1 MGRGVPKR
9 ADPPSAP
16 PAPHAL
22 ANFLRLPP
30 ARVYTCSCFRGA
42 CPYGLTCPRVAGSV
56 IARVSSLTRHE
67 LGGPSTPVLGISLYD
82 LRISGCGA
90 PQPAPLRSST
100 PLQQSPQVT
109 GYVSAQGAASTP
121 PRRHRS
127 SWGRVHTAQGAP
139 DPPESGPARRP
150 PRKTAA
156 QRRRCARISS
166 WCPPRP
172 DQPAGGGLPCPRPH
186 APVQAIPSLSYIVQ
200 YCRR

>member
-1 MGRGVPKR
+1 MGRGVPNR

-16 PAPHAL
+16 PAPHAP

-30 ARVYTCSCFRGA
+30 ARVYTCSWLCGA
-42 CPYGLTCPRVAGSV
+42 CPHGLTCPRVAGSV
-56 IARVSSLTRHE
+56 IVRVSSLTRHE
-67 LGGPSTPVLGISLYD
+67 LGGPSPTVLGISLYD
-82 LRISGCGA
+82 LRISGWGA

-100 PLQQSPQVT
+100 PPQVT

-127 SWGRVHTAQGAP
+127 SWGRVHTAQGAL
-139 DPPESGPARRP
+139 DPSESGPARRP

-172 DQPAGGGLPCPRPH
+172 DQPAGGDLPCPRPH
-186 APVQAIPSLSYIVQ
+186 APVQAIPFLSYIVQ